1 MPADAGAAPTAAP
14 ADAPSADAPPAEN
27 APREKVPAPEPGV
40 QPGHEATSATD
51 FALSL
56 ADEAVAVRSEVD
68 EIDLLINQAKTES
81 ARHETRRSGA
91 AEKLGMASERAAA
104 GGNAAGKEL
113 VDLANQ
119 LVTIARKAAL
129 MEAQIDLLEGKR
141 KSAMRLAELLDAKA
155 EQAKRV
161 AGMPSAA
168 EASAAAADK
177 NGEGETGA
185 VPGFMDLDLG
195 GPLPPGVSRV
205 ILTAQE
211 DLRRE
216 ISRQMHDGPAQSLT
230 NIVLQAQI
238 VDRLMAD
245 DPEKAQAEVEQ
256 LIGMVQRTLDATKTF
271 IFDVRPMV
279 LDDLGLVPTLRRAT
293 RDRGRRVGVTVDFES
308 VGADRR
314 LPVELESGLYRMLD
328 DALAAHVAGRP
339 DRLSLHLDWGERLQ
353 IELTAGRTPEDVEDP
368 ELPPEG
374 SELPPALA
382 EMVAERRKTYDEN
395 VEAARIR
402 ALARLPEQAWRE
414 VASRARILGV
424 NAEMLDD
431 GARLHLDVEL
441 PAGSEAGAIGASSK
455 GAAS

>member
-14 ADAPSADAPPAEN
+14 ADAPSADAPPVEG

-40 QPGHEATSATD
+40 QAEPEINSAAD
-51 FALSL
+51 FANRLT
-56 ADEAVAVRSEVD
+56 DEAVAVRSEVD

-91 AEKLGMASERAAA
+91 AEKLGMAAERAAA

-119 LVTIARKAAL
+119 LVTVARKAAL

-141 KSAMRLAELLDAKA
+141 KSAVRLAELLDAKA

-161 AGMPSAA
+161 AGMPADAGADAA
-168 EASAAAADK
+168 
-177 NGEGETGA
+177 GEDGAGDGETAA

-256 LIGMVQRTLDATKTF
+256 LIAMVQRTLDATKTF

-279 LDDLGLVPTLRRAT
+279 LDDLGLVPTLRRAS
-293 RDRGRRVGVTVDFES
+293 RDRGRRVGVKVDFES

-314 LPVELESGLYRMLD
+314 LPVELESGLYRMID

-353 IELTAGRTPEDVEDP
+353 IELTAGRMPEDVEDP

-382 EMVAERRKTYDEN
+382 EMVEERRKTYGEA

-441 PAGSEAGAIGASSK
+441 PPGSESAVIGASSE
-455 GAAS
+455 AATS